1 MNQYDVAVTPSPY
14 VVTSLI
20 TNVQIRV
27 INLSLFT
34 SVSVSA
40 ILFSDTEFIA
50 SKSYLLEGEDYT
62 NWGNNDEYIVDYVLA
77 QLGLTPVGGTPVVV
91 TTA

>member
-14 VVTSLI
+14 IVTSLI
-20 TNVQIRV
+20 TRVQIRV
-27 INLSLFT
+27 ITLSLFT
-34 SVSVSA
+34 NVSVNA
-40 ILFSDTEFIA
+40 ILFSDTDFIA
-50 SKSYLLEGEDYT
+50 SKTYLLEGDDYT

-77 QLGLTPVGGTPVVV
+77 QLGLTQAGGAQVVV